1 MNSPLGHCLVFALGL
16 ALSACSVGPSYE
28 GRPKVAHSENF
39 AGSGRKQPAPDL
51 DRWWRKL
58 GSRELNG
65 LVDKARANNA
75 DVNIAGQRLREAR
88 AMRKQVASAML
99 PQAGANASF
108 ARLNPGTFTGGG
120 SLGDS
125 AGLPGNFSFDDPIEY
140 WNSGID
146 ISWEIDVFGGVE
158 HQERSAKARAQA
170 IQEQLH
176 GIRQAIAADVT
187 ETYFTIA
194 ALREQLA
201 AVEKQVALQ
210 NSQTEDVRERV
221 EAGASSRLEL
231 DRSLARLENTRTQ
244 LPTLEAGITTQVK
257 RLALLL
263 GGRPDALDGRKIAA
277 RSLPKKLPMV
287 RTGLPAELI
296 VRRPDLQQAERILAA
311 ATEEIAVAVADFY
324 PKFRIGNTGPTSFG
338 AQPGDLF
345 DASGYVFQF
354 GPRVDWKIFDGGANR
369 AALEQA
375 NARQKIA
382 LLEYEKSVLHAIGE
396 VETELAQLSAE
407 SRRLGIVQRARAAT
421 TDAVRRVRENHEA
434 GASPQVDVL
443 IEEQAL
449 RDVELSEIR
458 AKSQM
463 LQVWI
468 RLHKALGGGWK

>member
-1 MNSPLGHCLVFALGL
+1 MKSTICHCFAFFLGL
-16 ALSACSVGPSYE
+16 TLFACSVGPNYE
-28 GRPKVAHSENF
+28 GRPNVGHSEKF
-39 AGSGRKQPAPDL
+39 AGAGLQPSAPDL

-65 LVDKARANNA
+65 LVENA
-75 DVNIAGQRLREAR
+75 LTNHPDVNIAGQRLREAR
-88 AMRKQVASAML
+88 AMRRQVASAIL

-108 ARLNPGTFTGGG
+108 ARLNPGTITGGG
-120 SLGDS
+120 GLGDA
-125 AGLPGNFSFDDPIEY
+125 AGLAGSFSFDDPIEY

-146 ISWEIDVFGGVE
+146 ISWEIDVFGGLK
-158 HQERSAKARAQA
+158 HRERSAAARAQA

-176 GIRQAIAADVT
+176 GVRQALAAEVA

-194 ALREQLA
+194 GMREQLA
-201 AVEKQVALQ
+201 AVEQQLALQ
-210 NSQTEDVRERV
+210 KSQTDDVRDRV
-221 EAGASSRLEL
+221 DAGASSRLDL

-244 LPTLEAGITTQVK
+244 LPTLEAGISTQVK

-263 GGRPDALDGRKIAA
+263 GDRPDALDREEVAD
-277 RSLPKKLPMV
+277 RSLPEKLPMA

-296 VRRPDLQQAERILAA
+296 LRRPDLREAERNLAG
-311 ATEEIAVAVADFY
+311 ATEEIGVAVADFY

-338 AQPGDLF
+338 AQPSDLF

-375 NARQKIA
+375 DARQKIA

-396 VETELAQLSAE
+396 VETELANLSAE
-407 SRRLGIVQRARAAT
+407 SRRLQIVQRARKAT
-421 TDAVRRVRENHEA
+421 ADAVRRVRENHEA
-434 GASPQVDVL
+434 GAAPQVDVL

-449 RDVELSEIR
+449 RDVEISEIR